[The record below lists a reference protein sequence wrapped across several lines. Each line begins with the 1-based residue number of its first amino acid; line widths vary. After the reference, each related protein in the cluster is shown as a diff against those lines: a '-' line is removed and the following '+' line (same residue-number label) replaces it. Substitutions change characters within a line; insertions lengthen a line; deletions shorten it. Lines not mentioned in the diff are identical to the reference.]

1 MLGPALLLAAATVPV
16 VIPDPRGGAS
26 PWVEART
33 GSEPQAGAAGYLL
46 ELPVPPGVPSQAWL
60 ETAVALGATRAPVI
74 AVGAA
79 PPPADLLPYL
89 DGVCVEPAPA
99 PAAFPELLG
108 RLAGARLVVRE
119 RDAAGAVAALAAG
132 ADAVVVPDPPAGLA
146 AELAGLLPAPVAA
159 RAGTSALPTALRGAD
174 LATVIGLPRG
184 FPGGHV
190 ALPEGAA
197 GAATLVP
204 PGAAIRLRRVG
215 AETVADLPALP
226 GGGLLVAR
234 RPRTGA
240 GGAFESVAVSGERLP
255 TAAEVLAR
263 HQRAAARQDRLLP
276 RWRARQRL
284 LVRVWVAELARSF
297 EVVLEGPVFFEHGV
311 GGDWELERA
320 WVDGV
325 AWDPDKLPDLP
336 LLEPRRP
343 PVPPLALRLDP
354 GYAYALRGVEER
366 LGRRCFVLEFTS
378 GPGGD
383 GAVRRGTAWID
394 AADFG
399 LVELEQTAERLPGE
413 VRATSERTAFRA
425 VTLGGE
431 TFRLPERLDAD
442 DLVDAFGGTTTVHRE
457 LRLAAFAPLPADFA
471 AGRAAAWAGPHRM
484 LRDTPSGVVPLVPDG
499 RGGRVPSTETRAAQR
514 FLLAGVV
521 WDPGLSTPLPLG
533 GLQLQDFDFRG
544 RREQLRLLV
553 AGVVNDAAWS
563 APRGRVE
570 PSLRAFVQ
578 LIPLT
583 SPLFVRGREAKAEE
597 LKVQR
602 QRIGGGFAVTA
613 GVTRFLLDLGVDRWD
628 FGRTDNT
635 SPGFVLPSSTFEG
648 VARVEAQASL
658 GAATASLAGE
668 GGWRHDWRAWG
679 TGASEPPR
687 RSWRRVRAAAVWE
700 KAPFPLAKLH
710 LDGELWTGSDL
721 DRFSAPTPARFGGV
735 RIRGIATSLVI
746 PDRLAVARASLAL
759 PLSPTLRGEVG
770 IDAAWVRDE
779 RSGYRARPLSGVG
792 AAVTAP
798 GPWGTLLQAAV
809 GFPLATPGRRAPT
822 LDLFLLRP
830 LASRHAAE

>member
-1 MLGPALLLAAATVPV
+1 MLGPALLLAAAAVPV

-26 PWVEART
+26 PWVAAQTE
-33 GSEPQAGAAGYLL
+33 SEPQAGAAGYLL
-46 ELPVPPGVPSQAWL
+46 ELPAPPAVPGQAWL
-60 ETAVALGATRAPVI
+60 ETAVALGATRAPVV
-74 AVGAA
+74 AVGAES
-79 PPPADLLPYL
+79 PPAELLPYL
-89 DGVCVEPAPA
+89 DGVCIDPAPA

-108 RLAGARLVVRE
+108 RLGGARLAVRV
-119 RDAAGAVAALAAG
+119 RDAAGAVEALAAG
-132 ADAVVVPDPPAGLA
+132 ADAVLMPDPPAGLA
-146 AELAGLLPAPVAA
+146 AELAGLLPAPTAA
-159 RAGTSALPTALRGAD
+159 RRGALALPTALRGAD

-184 FPGGHV
+184 FPGGAV
-190 ALPEGAA
+190 ELPAGAA
-197 GAATLVP
+197 GAAALLPT
-204 PGAAIRLRRVG
+204 GAAVRLRRLG
-215 AETVADLPALP
+215 GDTVADLPALA
-226 GGGLLVAR
+226 GGGLLVVR
-234 RPRTGA
+234 RPRAGA
-240 GGAFESVAVSGERLP
+240 GGTFESVAVSAERLP

-284 LVRVWVAELARSF
+284 LVRVWVAELSRSF
-297 EVVLEGPVFFEHGV
+297 EVVLEGPVFFEHGA

-394 AADFG
+394 AVDFG
-399 LVELEQTAERLPGE
+399 LVELELTAERLPGE
-413 VRATSERTAFRA
+413 VRATSERTSFRA

-431 TFRLPERLDAD
+431 TFRLPERLVAD

-457 LRLAAFAPLPADFA
+457 LGLAEFALVPADFA
-471 AGRAAAWAGPHRM
+471 ADRAAAWAGPHRM
-484 LRDTPSGVVPLVPDG
+484 LRDTAAGVVPLVPDG
-499 RGGRVPSTETRAAQR
+499 RGGRVASSATRTAQR
-514 FLLAGVV
+514 FLLAGAV
-521 WDPGLSTPLPLG
+521 WDPGLAAPLPLG
-533 GLQLQDFDFRG
+533 GLQLQDFDFR
-544 RREQLRLLV
+544 RRGEQLRLLV

-563 APRGRVE
+563 APRGRLE
-570 PSLRAFVQ
+570 PSLRAFLQ

-583 SPLFVRGREAKAEE
+583 NSLFVGGSEVKAEE

-602 QRIGGGFAVTA
+602 QRVGGGIAVTA

-658 GAATASLAGE
+658 GAATASVAGE
-668 GGWRHDWRAWG
+668 GGWRRDWRAWG
-679 TGASEPPR
+679 IGASEPPR
-687 RSWRRVRAAAVWE
+687 RSWRRVRAAVVWE
-700 KAPFPLAKLH
+700 KALFPLAKLH
-710 LDGELWTGSDL
+710 LDGELWTGSNL
-721 DRFSAPTPARFGGV
+721 DRFSAPAPARFGGV
-735 RIRGIATSLVI
+735 RIRGIATALVV
-746 PDRLAVARASLAL
+746 PDRLAVARASLAV
-759 PLSPTLRGEVG
+759 PLSATIRGELGV
-770 IDAAWVRDE
+770 DAAWVRDE

-822 LDLFLLRP
+822 FDLFLLRP
-830 LASRHAAE
+830 LASRRTPE